1 MRKILLGLMLA
12 AAGLAGLGTINE
24 AAASGYKK
32 TTTVARSQPSTYHST
47 TQYHNS
53 TTHYQHSTSHYGNTS
68 HYKSSQPYYRTYG
81 VKYSK
86 GFYFTGRNHNHWG
99 HRKWDSYRRTYVY
112 WEPTLQVYYYYDEVQ
127 GGYYPCD

>member
-32 TTTVARSQPSTYHST
+32 TTTVVRSQPSSPYHST
-47 TQYHNS
+47 S
-53 TTHYQHSTSHYGNTS
+53 HYQHSTSHYGNTS
-68 HYKSSQPYYRTYG
+68 HHHSSQPYYRTYG
-81 VKYSK
+81 VKYGK
-86 GFYFTGRNHNHWG
+86 GFYFAGRNHYHWG
-99 HRKWDSYRRTYVY
+99 HRKWDGYRRCYVY
-112 WEPTLQVYYYYDEVQ
+112 WEPVLQVYYYYDEVQ